1 MTTVVSGSSSSPSVD
16 KPQGTTFVAVLA
28 FAGLAEVAAD
38 QVQSAFFAGL
48 AGDSSIPGGFTLD
61 VYQK

>member
-1 MTTVVSGSSSSPSVD
+1 MTTVASGSSSPSVD
-16 KPQGTTFVAVLA
+16 KPQGTTFVAVLS
-28 FAGLAEVAAD
+28 FAGLAEVTAD
-38 QVQSAFFAGL
+38 QVQTDFFAGL